1 MDLRCVIQIQIQNT
15 AAKMYTVFLL
25 ENKLPPCTDIV
36 THYFGGNFEE
46 KRRKRKDRG
55 KRMESKRM
63 EYVCICKKG
72 ERKQK
77 TRMASKYFLRIPAG
91 AGGLLFLEIDRGGF
105 IGFE

>member
-1 MDLRCVIQIQIQNT
+1 LAHGFRAAVFKIQIQNT

-36 THYFGGNFEE
+36 THHFGGNFEE

-63 EYVCICKKG
+63 EYVYAKRVKKS
-72 ERKQK
+72 ERD
-77 TRMASKYFLRIPAG
+77 A
-91 AGGLLFLEIDRGGF
+91 
-105 IGFE
+105 